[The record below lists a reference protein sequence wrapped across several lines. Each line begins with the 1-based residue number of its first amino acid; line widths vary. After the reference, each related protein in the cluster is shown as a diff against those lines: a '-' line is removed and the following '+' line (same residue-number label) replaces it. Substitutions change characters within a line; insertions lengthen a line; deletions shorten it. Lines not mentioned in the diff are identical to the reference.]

1 MLLHL
6 IRKEFHENLLNV
18 RFIAACGVSLVL
30 MVSSI
35 AVLNRSNEEQVLDY
49 QSRVRQQ
56 DEFIGKF
63 GHINR
68 LGWMSAISR
77 GPAHLQAL
85 VLGIDREAHQ
95 DNFISNPVP
104 ALLSRLDFVSI
115 VTVIMSLVA
124 ILFSYNAI
132 SGEREAGLL
141 RQILGAGVSRK
152 VLLTGKF
159 LGGLVSLVIPF
170 TISVLAGMLFLALSP
185 SIQIRPA
192 DFSVFA
198 MLLGASWL
206 YVSAFYGIGLFFST
220 RSHTSGQA
228 ILKSLFAWVILVLVI
243 PNAGP
248 FLAAQFYPIPSAT
261 KLAQERYMITDRE
274 RDAILVQRRDAMIES
289 RFADLRDIIGLPQ
302 NQLQEKLKSDAALD
316 ERYRLYARGWEDIIA
331 VTNREQGA
339 KYDKIDKVFLQR
351 SRVQEK
357 LAGVLTSASP
367 LSNFV
372 FIATGLTETGIE
384 AEDHWD
390 REVGE
395 YDRALATY
403 ADAQYKK
410 AMERDPSFDSN
421 DYLDL
426 RARPRFQYRPAGL
439 LERVEPDLPQWGVLI
454 AFNLIF
460 FAAAFVS
467 FQRYDVR

>member
-30 MVSSI
+30 MISSI
-35 AVLNRSNEEQVLDY
+35 AVLTRSHEELEQDY

-56 DEFIGKF
+56 DEFIDKF

-77 GPAHLQAL
+77 GPSHLQAL
-85 VLGIDREAHQ
+85 VLGVEKEAYQ
-95 DNFISNPVP
+95 NNFISNPVP
-104 ALLSRLDFVSI
+104 ALLSRLDFVTI

-124 ILFSYNAI
+124 ILFSYNAV

-159 LGGLVSLVIPF
+159 LGGLFSLIIPF

-185 SIQIRPA
+185 SIQMQPA
-192 DFSVFA
+192 DFTVFA
-198 MLLGASWL
+198 LLLGASWI
-206 YVSAFYGIGLFFST
+206 YVSTFYGIGLFFST
-220 RSHTSGQA
+220 RSHTSAQA
-228 ILKSLFAWVILVLVI
+228 ILKSMFAWVVLVLVV

-261 KLAQERYMITDRE
+261 RLAQERYMITDRE
-274 RDAILVQRRDAMIES
+274 RDAIVAQRRHAMIES
-289 RFADLRDIIGLPQ
+289 RFADLKDIVDLPQ
-302 NQLQEKLKSDAALD
+302 NQVQERLKSDAALT
-316 ERYRLYARGWEDIIA
+316 ERFKKFAREYDDIIG
-331 VTNREQGA
+331 VTNREQSA
-339 KYDKIDKVFLQR
+339 KYEKLEEVFTQR
-351 SRVQEK
+351 SLVQEK
-357 LAGVLTSASP
+357 IAGVLTSASP

-372 FIATGLTETGIE
+372 FIATDLTETGLE
-384 AEDHWD
+384 ADSHWD
-390 REVGE
+390 REEGE
-395 YDRALATY
+395 YHLALNTY

-410 AMERDPSFDSN
+410 AMERDPAFDMN

-426 RARPRFQYRPAGL
+426 RARPRFQYRPAGV
-439 LERVEPDLPQWGVLI
+439 LERVEPDLSQWGVLI